1 MTSDSGSASAALYE
15 RARRVL
21 PGGTT
26 RVTTHSAPHP
36 IYLESGNGAHVTDL
50 DGIERLDFNGNFTT
64 MIHGYAHPE
73 IDRAVIDQLAR
84 GSALPMATEAE
95 VALAELLCAR
105 VASIDKV
112 RFMNSGTDAVMS
124 AIKASR
130 AHTGRPK
137 IAKCEGAYH
146 GMYDYAEASLDPA
159 PSNWG
164 PGGTAPVA
172 NSAGTPQGVLDDVV
186 VIPFNDCAATARI
199 IEENAAG
206 LAGILVDP
214 MPNRAG
220 MIPATPEYLSL
231 LREVTRANGIIL
243 ILDEVLCFRIGYH
256 GAQGEFGVEPDL
268 TVLGKII
275 GGGYPV
281 GAVGGGDHF
290 MAVFDPTGGK
300 PALPQSGTY
309 AGNPVTMVAGLVG
322 MELLTPA
329 AFERLNGLGE
339 RARAGI
345 TAAFA
350 ELGVPGQVTGRG
362 SLFRIHMTARVL
374 TGYRS
379 AYPTEEERAR
389 LGRLCGYLLDNG
401 ILIATTG
408 MGALSTPMVEAD
420 IDRLIE
426 GVRAGLATL
435 GPAA

>member
-1 MTSDSGSASAALYE
+1 MTGHAGGSASAALYE
-15 RARRVL
+15 RAKRVL

-36 IYLESGNGAHVTDL
+36 IYLRSGHGAHVVDV
-50 DGIERLDFNGNFTT
+50 DRVERLDFNGNFTT

-73 IDRAVIDQLAR
+73 IDRAVIEQLAR
-84 GSALPMATEAE
+84 GSSLPMATEAE

-112 RFMNSGTDAVMS
+112 RFMNSGTEAVMS
-124 AIKASR
+124 AIKAAR
-130 AHTGRPK
+130 AHTRRPK

-164 PGGTAPVA
+164 PDGAAPVA
-172 NSAGTPQGVLDDVV
+172 NSVGTPQGVLDDVV
-186 VIPFNDCAATARI
+186 VIPFNDCEATQRI
-199 IEENAAG
+199 IEENAAD

-231 LREVTRANGIIL
+231 LRAVTQAHGIVL
-243 ILDEVLCFRIGYH
+243 ILDEVLCFRLGYH
-256 GAQGEFGVEPDL
+256 GAQGAFGVEPDL
-268 TVLGKII
+268 TVLGKIV
-275 GGGYPV
+275 GGGFPV
-281 GAVGGGDHF
+281 GAVGGGDAF

-309 AGNPVTMVAGLVG
+309 AGNPVTMVAGLAG

-329 AFERLNGLGE
+329 AFERLGALGE
-339 RARAGI
+339 RARSGI
-345 TAAFA
+345 TAAIA
-350 ELGVPGQVTGRG
+350 AAGVPGQVTGRG
-362 SLFRIHMTARVL
+362 SLFRIHMTDRAL

-379 AYPTEEERAR
+379 AYPTAEEGAR
-389 LGRLCGYLLDNG
+389 LGRLCGYLMDHG
-401 ILIATTG
+401 ILIAGSG

-426 GVRAGLATL
+426 AVGAGLVTAR
-435 GPAA
+435 G